1 MPNAPKLA
9 LRSTLAAAVAAV
21 IGAASIACGTLG
33 SIASPTP
40 VVLRPSP
47 TPTLTLTDMAK
58 ADIAARF
65 DAQLIALNR
74 GDFEA
79 AYEMCA
85 PDYRAQRG
93 MQQYTK
99 AINDYLSRYNVTPLT
114 FDARELVVRRGT
126 AERYD
131 VSYDIY
137 IDGEFAESINNA
149 GGYII
154 HHGVWYDDHAL
165 CR

>member
-1 MPNAPKLA
+1 MTRHPVASVRARLI
-9 LRSTLAAAVAAV
+9 AAVLVLACAAV
-21 IGAASIACGTLG
+21 LACGTLG

-40 VVLRPSP
+40 VALLPSP

-58 ADIAARF
+58 ADITARF
-65 DAQLIALNR
+65 AAQQVALNR
-74 GDFEA
+74 GDFDA

-85 PDYRAQRG
+85 PDYRAQRDVDL
-93 MQQYTK
+93 YTK
-99 AINDYLSRYNVTPLT
+99 AITNFLARYNVTPLT
-114 FDARELVVRRGT
+114 FDARELVVKRGT

-137 IDGEFAESINNA
+137 IDGEFSESITNA
-149 GGYII
+149 GGYIV